1 MIRYTTPTVTLTV
14 NGIGNLDLSA
24 AEEVVVT
31 LIQGE
36 TQYDKTGSDL
46 EIDGNKISFVLSEAE
61 TAALAADVSTL
72 VQVNWTW
79 QNDDE
84 SLGRAATNIIRIP
97 IGKQL
102 YQEAMTE

>member
-36 TQYDKTGSDL
+36 TQYDITGNDL
-46 EIDGNKISFVLSEAE
+46 EIEGNTISFQLSEE
-61 TAALAADVSTL
+61 QTAALTEDVSVL
-72 VQVNWTW
+72 CQVNWTW
-79 QNDDE
+79 QNDGGT
-84 SLGRAATNIIRIP
+84 LGRGATNIVRIP